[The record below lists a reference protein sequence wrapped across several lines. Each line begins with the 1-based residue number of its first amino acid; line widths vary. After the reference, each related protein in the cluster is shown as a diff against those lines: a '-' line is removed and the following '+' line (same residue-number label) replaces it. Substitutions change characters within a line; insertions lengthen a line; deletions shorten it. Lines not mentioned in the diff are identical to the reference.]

1 MKILITGATG
11 LIGTALNSYLTANGH
26 SIYVVVR
33 RPPQSTNEIQ
43 WDPAAKQIDRAKID
57 GMDAAVHLSGE
68 SIAAGRWT
76 PERKKA
82 ILESRVNGTRLL
94 SEALASV
101 PNPPKTLICAS
112 ASGYYG
118 NRGTDVLTEESGPGD
133 GFLSDVCKQWEAAA
147 NPAREKGIRVAHTR
161 FGIVLSPKGG
171 ALAKM
176 LTPFKLGAGGPI
188 GSGQQ
193 YWSWIT
199 LDDVVAAINHAILTE
214 SLQDGVNTVTPNPV
228 TNSEFTKTL
237 GSVLMRP
244 AFFPLPSFG
253 AHIVLGEMADELLL
267 ASCRMQPAKLIA
279 TNYVFRYP
287 DLTGALYHLLK

>member
-1 MKILITGATG
+1 MKILITGGTG
-11 LIGTALNSYLTANGH
+11 LIGSALNSYLKAHDH
-26 SIYVVVR
+26 STYIVVR
-33 RPPQSTNEIQ
+33 KTPQSTNEIQ
-43 WDPAAKQIDRAKID
+43 WDPAAGTIDRTKID
-57 GMDAAVHLSGE
+57 AMDAAVHLAGE

-76 PERKKA
+76 PERKTA
-82 ILESRVNGTRLL
+82 ILESRVKGTRLL
-94 SEALASV
+94 SEALAST

-118 NRGTDVLTEESGPGD
+118 NRGTEVMTEESDPGN

-147 NPAREKGIRVAHTR
+147 NPAREKGIRVVNMR

-193 YWSWIT
+193 YWSWIA
-199 LDDVVAAINHAILTE
+199 LDDVITAIDHAIQME
-214 SLQDGVNTVTPNPV
+214 SLKDGVNTVTPNPA
-228 TNSEFTKTL
+228 TNAEFTKVL
-237 GSVLMRP
+237 GCVLMRP

-253 AHIVLGEMADELLL
+253 AHVVLGEMADELLL
-267 ASCRMQPAKLIA
+267 ASCRMQPAKLLA

>member
-11 LIGTALNSYLTANGH
+11 LIGTALKSYLTGQSH
-26 SIYVVVR
+26 STYMIVR
-33 RPPQSTNEIQ
+33 RPAQSTKEIQ
-43 WDPAAKQIDRAKID
+43 WDPGAKQIDRAKID

-68 SIAAGRWT
+68 NIAAGRWT

-82 ILESRVNGTRLL
+82 ILESRVNGTRFL
-94 SEALASV
+94 SEELAST

-118 NRGTDVLTEESGPGD
+118 DRGTEVLTEESGPGNE
-133 GFLSDVCKQWEAAA
+133 FLSDVCKQWEAAA
-147 NPAREKGIRVAHTR
+147 DPAREKGIRVAHTR

-176 LTPFKLGAGGPI
+176 LTPFKFGAGGPI

-193 YWSWIT
+193 YWSWIA
-199 LDDVVAAINHAILTE
+199 LDDVVAAIDHAIHTE
-214 SLQDGVNTVTPNPV
+214 SLQDGINTVTPNPV
-228 TNSEFTKTL
+228 TNSEFTKAL
-237 GSVLMRP
+237 GCALMRP
-244 AFFPLPSFG
+244 AFFPLPSFV
-253 AHIVLGEMADELLL
+253 AHLALGEMADELLL
-267 ASCRMQPAKLIA
+267 ASCRMHPAKLIA